1 MATYKITAPDGQ
13 SYNVN
18 APDTATETEVMDY
31 AQRNFKMLPKDKKL
45 ATSLT
50 QDIGQQ
56 FGNLQAGLVR
66 GAGSIGATLM
76 APVDAAAKAVG
87 IQNDFIGR
95 DDRRTAMDQAL
106 GGMGADTNSFAYGAG
121 KLGAEILG
129 TAGAGGVLAK
139 GAQAVPFLAKAAA
152 PVIDAI
158 GSSGMTAGGL
168 AGARGVAAR
177 AAGGAI
183 SGGAQAAMVDP
194 NDALMGAGIGAV
206 TPGVLQLAGKFG
218 STVYNAVKGNKA
230 GAGKMLA
237 NAMGVSESELPAI
250 IKALENAPDSIVDGS
265 RLTVNQALQTQ
276 GAATPGS
283 RLLERVVSGGVGGD
297 PLLKRYAEQQA
308 ARMAALEA
316 QGAITDTAT
325 REVATATG
333 DKLGAILRT
342 QAADDSQRARALWQ
356 GQDGLGGVYGQA
368 AKDNVMLNLPL
379 DQMQAAMSPLGRGS
393 VLPAKDAR
401 SVLGMA
407 NEIGTMELPEITALK
422 QGKAINSQSLEQ
434 AVRSAGGIRG
444 GSGELR
450 DLGIKQSGTTGL
462 INNKTGQQ
470 ADILAEEMYRR
481 GFIPDADPAT
491 LFDALRNGGG
501 RKLYANDAVENNGL
515 QRMLESGMG
524 DMPAAERIPVPIP
537 FAEFQR
543 LRRDSGNLAAQI
555 GDRGGVTE
563 SGVLNKFN
571 QLLTQR
577 ADDAANGLA
586 MTGDNIS
593 PEFLDQYNRAR
604 ALTRQNAELYKG
616 GNNISQI
623 LRKPFGQDFTLT
635 GDEITNKLWHGGS
648 GLAGDV
654 SNFKNVLN
662 GNNYNPSMD
671 ALRKFIMTDAAGKT
685 TASGDLAAALPRY
698 VETRMPGLLE
708 AMNPDQLKALTGV
721 ASDIRNQDAASN
733 VKGLLGSD
741 TQAKISRALDAGL
754 LESPTVKRMA
764 GLLSLKGF
772 GAESLRDTAA
782 ESIVKY
788 KGKTIANLMANP
800 KDAAKAL
807 ADSGFVQRLDSESL
821 KALRL
826 VVSRSAP
833 VLATD

>member
-1 MATYKITAPDGQ
+1 MANPFDQYDAPSGNPFDQ
-13 SYNVN
+13 Y
-18 APDTATETEVMDY
+18 DE
-31 AQRNFKMLPKDKKL
+31 KPKKAGGVL
-45 ATSLT
+45 
-50 QDIGQQ
+50 QQ
-56 FGNLQAGLVR
+56 FGNLQAGLIR
-66 GAGSIGATLM
+66 GAGSIGATLLSPLDIARDAIDGKGLSLESNRQRRADM
-76 APVDAAAKAVG
+76 DAALS
-87 IQNDFIGR
+87 
-95 DDRRTAMDQAL
+95 TL
-106 GGMGADTNSFAYGAG
+106 GADTDSLAYGGG
-121 KLGAEILG
+121 KLVSEILG
-129 TAGAGGVLAK
+129 TAGVGGVVAN
-139 GAQAVPFLAKAAA
+139 GARAIPFLAKSAA

-177 AAGGAI
+177 AAGSAI

-206 TPGVLQLAGKFG
+206 TPGMLQLAGKFG
-218 STVYNAVKGNKA
+218 SGFYNAVKGNKA

-237 NAMGVSESELPAI
+237 NAMGVSEAELPAI

-283 RLLERVVSGGVGGD
+283 KLLERTVSGGAGGD
-297 PLLKRYAEQQA
+297 ALLKRYAEQQA

-316 QGAITDTAT
+316 QGAVTDMAT
-325 REVATATG
+325 REVATSTG
-333 DKLGAILRT
+333 DKLGSILRT
-342 QAADDSQRARALWQ
+342 QAADDRNAARVLWR

-379 DQMQAAMSPLGRGS
+379 DQMQAAISPLGRGS
-393 VLPAKDAR
+393 VLPARDAR

-407 NEIGTMELPEITALK
+407 NEIGTMELPEIAALK
-422 QGKAINSQSLEQ
+422 QTKAINSQSLEQ

-450 DLGIKQSGTTGL
+450 DLGIRQSGTTGL

-481 GFIPDADPAT
+481 GFIPDSDPAT
-491 LFDALRNGGG
+491 LFDALRNKGG
-501 RKLYANDAVENNGL
+501 RKLFANDGVDNNGL
-515 QRMLESGMG
+515 QRMMEGAMG
-524 DMPAAERIPVPIP
+524 DMPAAERIPVPVP
-537 FAEFQR
+537 FGEFQR
-543 LRRDSGNLAAQI
+543 LRRDSGELAAKI
-555 GDRGGVTE
+555 GERGGATE
-563 SGVLNKFN
+563 AGVLGDFN
-571 QLLTQR
+571 RLLTQR
-577 ADDAANGLA
+577 ADDAANGLT

-593 PEFLDQYNRAR
+593 PEFLAQYNRAR
-604 ALTRQNAELYKG
+604 DMTRSNAERYKG

-623 LRKPFGQDFTLT
+623 LRKPVGQDFTLT

-662 GNNYNPSMD
+662 GNNYQPSMD
-671 ALRKFIMTDAAGKT
+671 TLRRFIMTDAAGKT
-685 TASGDLAAALPRY
+685 TAAGDLASALPRY

-708 AMNPDQLKALTGV
+708 ALDPDQLKALTSV
-721 ASDIRNQDAASN
+721 AGDIRNQDAASN

-754 LESPTVKRMA
+754 LESPTVKKLS

-772 GAESLRDTAA
+772 GVESLRDTAA

-807 ADSGFVQRLDSESL
+807 ADSGFVQSLDNESL

-826 VVSRSAP
+826 VASRSVP
-833 VLATD
+833 VLAAD

>member
-1 MATYKITAPDGQ
+1 MANPFDQYDGPSGNPFDQ
-13 SYNVN
+13 YDEKPKKSGGILQQLGNV
-18 APDTATETEVMDY
+18 
-31 AQRNFKMLPKDKKL
+31 L
-45 ATSLT
+45 A
-50 QDIGQQ
+50 G
-56 FGNLQAGLVR
+56 GVR
-66 GAGSIGATLM
+66 GAGSIGSTLIAPYDM
-76 APVDAAAKAVG
+76 AKDALAGKG
-87 IQNDFIGR
+87 LSLESNRQ
-95 DDRRTAMDQAL
+95 RRTDMDSAL
-106 GGMGADTNSFAYGAG
+106 GSMGAETDSFGYGAG
-121 KLGAEILG
+121 KLAGEIAG
-129 TAGAGGVLAK
+129 TAGAGGVIAN
-139 GAQAVPFLAKAAA
+139 GARAVPFLAKTAA

-168 AGARGVAAR
+168 TGWGGAGAR
-177 AAGGAI
+177 AAGSAI
-183 SGGAQAAMVDP
+183 AGGAQAAMVDP

-283 RLLERVVSGGVGGD
+283 KLLERTVSGGAGGD
-297 PLLKRYAEQQA
+297 ALLKRYAEQQA

-325 REVATATG
+325 REVATSTG

-342 QAADDSQRARALWQ
+342 QAADDSQRARVLWR

-379 DQMQAAMSPLGRGS
+379 DQMQSAMSPLGRGS

-407 NEIGTMELPEITALK
+407 NEIGTVDLEAVSALK
-422 QGKAINSQSLEQ
+422 PGKAINSQSLEQ

-450 DLGIKQSGTTGL
+450 DLGIRQSGTTGL
-462 INNKTGQQ
+462 INNKTGRQ
-470 ADILAEEMYRR
+470 ADILAEEMHRR

-501 RKLYANDAVENNGL
+501 RKLYANDAVDNNGL
-515 QRMLESGMG
+515 QRMAEAAMG
-524 DMPAAERIPVPIP
+524 DMPGAERIPVPVP
-537 FAEFQR
+537 FGEFQR
-543 LRRDSGNLAAQI
+543 LRRDSGELAAKI

-563 SGVLNKFN
+563 AGVLGNFN
-571 QLLTQR
+571 RLLTQR
-577 ADDAANGLA
+577 ADDAANGLT

-604 ALTRQNAELYKG
+604 ALTKQNAELYKG

-623 LRKPFGQDFTLT
+623 LRKPSGQDFTLT

-662 GNNYNPSMD
+662 GNNFNPSMD
-671 ALRKFIMTDAAGKT
+671 TLRKFILTDAASKT
-685 TASGDLAAALPRY
+685 TASGDLASALPRY

-708 AMNPDQLKALTGV
+708 ALDPDQMKALTGV
-721 ASDIRNQDAASN
+721 AKDIRNQDAASN

-741 TQAKISRALDAGL
+741 TQAKVSRALDAGL
-754 LESPTVKRMA
+754 LESPTVKRLS

-772 GAESLRDTAA
+772 GVESLRDTAA
-782 ESIVKY
+782 ESLVKY

-800 KDAAKAL
+800 KDAAIAL
-807 ADSGFVQRLDSESL
+807 SDAGFVRSLDNESL

-826 VVSRSAP
+826 VASRSVP

>member
-1 MATYKITAPDGQ
+1 MATYKITSPDGQ
-13 SYNVN
+13 AYNVN
-18 APDTATETEVMDY
+18 APDDASQDEVLAY
-31 AQRNFKMLPKDKKL
+31 AQRSFKMAATPKPETTPFRDL
-45 ATSLT
+45 MQGA
-50 QDIGQQ
+50 
-56 FGNLQAGLVR
+56 GNLAAGAVR
-66 GAGSIGATLM
+66 GAGSIGATIM
-76 APVDAAAKAVG
+76 RPFETGSENEQRRQSMDAALQSFGAKPDSWMYKG
-87 IQNDFIGR
+87 
-95 DDRRTAMDQAL
+95 
-106 GGMGADTNSFAYGAG
+106 G
-121 KLGAEILG
+121 KLAGEIAG
-129 TAGAGGVLAK
+129 TAGAGGVLAN
-139 GAQAVPFLAKAAA
+139 GARAVPFLAKAA

-177 AAGGAI
+177 AAGSAI
-183 SGGAQAAMVDP
+183 AGGAQAAMVDP

-316 QGAITDTAT
+316 QGAITDTAAS
-325 REVATATG
+325 EIKTATG

-342 QAADDSQRARALWQ
+342 QAADDGKRARVLWK
-356 GQDGLGGVYGQA
+356 GPNEDELGGVYGQA

-379 DQMQAAMSPLGRGS
+379 DRMQAAISPLGRGS
-393 VLPAKDAR
+393 VLQAKDAR

-515 QRMLESGMG
+515 QRMLEGGMG
-524 DMPAAERIPVPIP
+524 DMPAAERIPVPVP
-537 FAEFQR
+537 FGEFQR
-543 LRRDSGNLAAQI
+543 LRRDSGELAAKI

-577 ADDAANGLA
+577 ADDAANGLT

-807 ADSGFVQRLDSESL
+807 ADSSFVQRLDGDSL

-833 VLATD
+833 VLAAD